1 MTDFHEVRF
10 PLHLAFGS
18 RGGPVRPID
27 VVQLTNGS
35 EVRNAK
41 TKHARR
47 QYNAVAG
54 LKSEEQA
61 TELLQFFE
69 SRNGPLYGFRFRDP
83 LDYQGE
89 SVLGTG
95 DGERRGFA
103 LIKSYGDAPYS
114 YVRRI
119 TKPVAGTVKVFVNG
133 VETPV
138 SVDHNLGLLDFPA
151 PPPTGAVVS
160 AQFEFDV
167 PVRFASE
174 QLDIALDDFGSTQIQ
189 DIPLI
194 EILTWEAETHG

>member
-1 MTDFHEVRF
+1 MTDFHDVRF

-27 VVQLTNGS
+27 IVNLTNGT

-41 TKHARR
+41 TRHSRR
-47 QYNAVAG
+47 RYNAVAG
-54 LKSEEQA
+54 LKSREQA
-61 TELLQFFE
+61 IDLLHFFE

-83 LDYQGE
+83 LDNDAA
-89 SVLGTG
+89 SVLGIG
-95 DGERRGFA
+95 DGERKIFE
-103 LIKSYGDAPYS
+103 LIKSYGDAPHS

-119 TKPVAGTVKVFVNG
+119 MKPVSGTVQVFMDG
-133 VETPV
+133 VDTTV
-138 SVDHNLGLLDFPA
+138 SVDHNLGVVEFPT
-151 PPPTGAVVS
+151 PPNDGVIIS

-167 PVRFASE
+167 PVRFGSE

-194 EILTWEAETHG
+194 EILPWEDVAHA